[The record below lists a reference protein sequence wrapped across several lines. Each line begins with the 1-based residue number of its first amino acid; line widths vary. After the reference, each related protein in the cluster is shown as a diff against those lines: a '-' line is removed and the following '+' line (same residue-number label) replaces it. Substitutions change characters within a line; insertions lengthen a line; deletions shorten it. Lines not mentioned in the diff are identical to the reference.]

1 MTPAR
6 QRPSLVEFTA
16 SLPTAPSPRRIAF
29 RLGWL
34 VHLDRFG
41 FGIVERPIVGLEG
54 RCGEPFLVVDEV
66 TLGRIHGS
74 GLTNGDGI
82 LNFR

>member
-1 MTPAR
+1 M
-6 QRPSLVEFTA
+6 
-16 SLPTAPSPRRIAF
+16 AF

-34 VHLDRFG
+34 VHFDRFG
-41 FGIVERPIVGLEG
+41 FGIVERPTVGLEG
-54 RCGEPFLVVDEV
+54 RYGEPFLVVGEV

-74 GLTNGDGI
+74 GITNGNGS